1 MTKENAPTEIKDEAL
16 DDVSGGIDINNDH
29 MPMTGTAS
37 IDINNDHMPTTGMT
51 SIDINNDHM
60 PSVGRAGNW
69 G

>member
-1 MTKENAPTEIKDEAL
+1 
-16 DDVSGGIDINNDH
+16 
-29 MPMTGTAS
+29 
-37 IDINNDHMPTTGMT
+37 MPTTGMT